1 MTLSID
7 YEEIAEEIFR
17 EQNEVRKNPQGY
29 IEKLQNSLKYYKD
42 NILYKDYENPIKTS
56 EGAEAVKDAINFL
69 KNQKPVQELIYSKDI
84 GLSGNFQNNSF
95 KNKKKFFPKDDK
107 YNVVIDFQ
115 TFLRLNYEEQY
126 KDLIDDIGPKGL
138 VTHEGTEIKN
148 IYNRLEQYCDWDG
161 VIAENIDF
169 GFKIPENIVMNMI
182 IDDGDENRYQR
193 LNLFYPEFKYVGIAV
208 GPHKEFEFCTVIEY
222 AYNIRE
228 IGTDYLNVDEFI
240 NKYRKLYDKG
250 ENKNKDEIKNPFQEG
265 DADAP
270 DNTISLRVEKEEKE
284 IEGQIVKITK
294 KIFSLDDDT
303 QHIVEFR
310 GKNEKE

>member
-1 MTLSID
+1 MALSID

-17 EQNEVRKNPQGY
+17 EQNEVRKNPQSY
-29 IEKLQNSLKYYKD
+29 IEKLQNSLKYYRD

-56 EGAEAVKDAINFL
+56 EGAEAVQDAINFL
-69 KNQKPVQELIYSKDI
+69 KNQKPVQELVYSKDI
-84 GLSGNFQNNSF
+84 GLSC
-95 KNKKKFFPKDDK
+95 
-107 YNVVIDFQ
+107 
-115 TFLRLNYEEQY
+115 

-138 VTHEGTEIKN
+138 VTHEGTEMKN

-240 NKYRKLYDKG
+240 NKYRKLYDKN
-250 ENKNKDEIKNPFQEG
+250 EDKNKDEIKNPFQEG

-284 IEGQIVKITK
+284 IEGQTFKITK

-310 GKNEKE
+310 EKNQKE

>member
-17 EQNEVRKNPQGY
+17 EQNEVRKNPQSY
-29 IEKLQNSLKYYKD
+29 IEKLQNSLKYYRD
-42 NILYKDYENPIKTS
+42 NILYKNYEIPIKTS
-56 EGAEAVKDAINFL
+56 EGAEAVQDAINFL
-69 KNQKPVQELIYSKDI
+69 KNQNPVQELIYSKDI
-84 GLSGNFQNNSF
+84 GLSC
-95 KNKKKFFPKDDK
+95 
-107 YNVVIDFQ
+107 
-115 TFLRLNYEEQY
+115 

-138 VTHEGTEIKN
+138 VSHEGVEIKN
-148 IYNRLEQYCDWDG
+148 MYNRLEQYCDWDG

-193 LNLFYPEFKYVGIAV
+193 LNLFYPEFKYVGVAV

-240 NKYRKLYDKG
+240 NKYRKLYDKN
-250 ENKNKDEIKNPFQEG
+250 ENEKKDEIKNPFQDG

-284 IEGQIVKITK
+284 IDWQIFKITK
-294 KIFSLDDDT
+294 KIFSLDDDS

-310 GKNEKE
+310 EKSDKETIKV

>member
-17 EQNEVRKNPQGY
+17 EQNEVRKNPQSY
-29 IEKLQNSLKYYKD
+29 IEKLQNSLKYYRD
-42 NILYKDYENPIKTS
+42 NILYKNYEIPIKTS
-56 EGAEAVKDAINFL
+56 EGAEAVQDAINFL
-69 KNQKPVQELIYSKDI
+69 KNQNPVQELIYSKDI
-84 GLSGNFQNNSF
+84 GLSC
-95 KNKKKFFPKDDK
+95 
-107 YNVVIDFQ
+107 
-115 TFLRLNYEEQY
+115 

-138 VTHEGTEIKN
+138 VSHEGVEIKN
-148 IYNRLEQYCDWDG
+148 MYNRLEQYCDWDG

-193 LNLFYPEFKYVGIAV
+193 LNLFYPEFKYVGVAV

-240 NKYRKLYDKG
+240 NKYRKLYDK
-250 ENKNKDEIKNPFQEG
+250 NKNEKKDEIKNPFQDG

-284 IEGQIVKITK
+284 IDGQIFKITK
-294 KIFSLDDDT
+294 KIFSLDDDS

-310 GKNEKE
+310 EKSDKETIKV

>member
-17 EQNEVRKNPQGY
+17 EQNEVRKNPQSY
-29 IEKLQNSLKYYKD
+29 IEKLQNSLKYYRD
-42 NILYKDYENPIKTS
+42 NILYKNYEIPIKTS
-56 EGAEAVKDAINFL
+56 EGAEAVQDAINFL
-69 KNQKPVQELIYSKDI
+69 KNQNPVQELIYSKDI
-84 GLSGNFQNNSF
+84 GLSC
-95 KNKKKFFPKDDK
+95 
-107 YNVVIDFQ
+107 
-115 TFLRLNYEEQY
+115 

-138 VTHEGTEIKN
+138 VSHEGVEIKN
-148 IYNRLEQYCDWDG
+148 MYNRLEQYCDWDG

-193 LNLFYPEFKYVGIAV
+193 LNLFYPEFKYVGVAV

-240 NKYRKLYDKG
+240 NKYRKLYDKN
-250 ENKNKDEIKNPFQEG
+250 ENEKKDEIKNPFQDG

-284 IEGQIVKITK
+284 IDGQIFKITK
-294 KIFSLDDDT
+294 KIFSLDDDS

-310 GKNEKE
+310 EKSDKETIKV